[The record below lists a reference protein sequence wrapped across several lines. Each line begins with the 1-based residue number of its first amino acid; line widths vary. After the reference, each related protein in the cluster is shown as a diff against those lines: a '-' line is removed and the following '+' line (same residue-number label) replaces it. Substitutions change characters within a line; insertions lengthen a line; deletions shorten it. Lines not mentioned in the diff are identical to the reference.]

1 MDGFCRQKGV
11 EHVLDYID
19 DSLDAVAAWIAH
31 RLYDGWGH
39 SCPACYRHRYS
50 TDPSRS
56 GTKDHERHC
65 SDLGP
70 LTCSGRRAVR
80 VKPLRLLGIA
90 KSSGEKGRVENLL
103 SKIKETKDIKN
114 AWVVFAESTR
124 GESFPRVLEVH
135 GAVTLRY
142 PEEVTYARKIVGKF

>member
-1 MDGFCRQKGV
+1 M
-11 EHVLDYID
+11 
-19 DSLDAVAAWIAH
+19 
-31 RLYDGWGH
+31 
-39 SCPACYRHRYS
+39 
-50 TDPSRS
+50 
-56 GTKDHERHC
+56 
-65 SDLGP
+65 
-70 LTCSGRRAVR
+70 
-80 VKPLRLLGIA
+80 KPTRLLGIA
-90 KSSGEKGRVENLL
+90 NSSGEKGRVENLL